1 MNAVKAIFTK
11 QLNDLTKNVSVTIMF
26 VLFPV
31 MALMLGSLMGGEE
44 GAMQVG
50 MFAAM
55 FVGST
60 PMIVIANNVA
70 EDIEYKGLR
79 FLVMAGVRPWQ
90 YLLGLTGFVLVMSA
104 ASVAA
109 FVFIGSFSGEL
120 LIRFI
125 AVAVLGL
132 IASSILGGAIGI
144 FAKNVQQA
152 SVIYTPFMMLLA
164 FLPMASMFNE
174 FIAQIAP
181 YLFSYQVLR
190 VIMDPYADF
199 THALIVIGVNI
210 VLLLAFFIVA
220 YKKKGLRG

>member
-1 MNAVKAIFTK
+1 VNTVTAIFTK
-11 QLNDLTKNVSVTIMF
+11 QMDDLTKNVSVTVMF

-31 MALMLGSLMGGEE
+31 MAWLLSSFIGGEE
-44 GAMQVG
+44 GAAQIG

-60 PMIVIANNVA
+60 PMIIIANNVA
-70 EDIEYKGLR
+70 EDIEYKSLR

-90 YLLGLTGFVLVMSA
+90 YLLGLIGFVLVMSVL
-104 ASVAA
+104 SVAA
-109 FVFIGSFSGEL
+109 FIFIGGFSGDL

-125 AVAVLGL
+125 IVAVLGL

-152 SVIYTPFMMLLA
+152 SVIYTPFMMALA
-164 FLPMASMFNE
+164 FMPMLSMFNE
-174 FIAQIAP
+174 LIARIAP

-210 VLLLAFFIVA
+210 VALLAFFVVA
-220 YKKKGLRG
+220 YRKKGLKG